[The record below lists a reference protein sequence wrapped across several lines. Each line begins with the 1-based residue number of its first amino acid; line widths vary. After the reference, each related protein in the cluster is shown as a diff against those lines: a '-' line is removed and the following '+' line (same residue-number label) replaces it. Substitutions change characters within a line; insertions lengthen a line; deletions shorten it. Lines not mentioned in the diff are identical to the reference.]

1 MRDFREEWIYLFFSI
16 FCRNIMRY
24 FEEQTCL
31 ATSRNIVKRIILA
44 CLILLEEYMALVRLL
59 VVSTVIDN
67 KTKESVGT
75 SVGFINSPFSKPSK
89 RVFKNMPCEG
99 YTMKVITL
107 DTHVQKHF
115 DKFVE
120 EGATVVVFK

>member
-1 MRDFREEWIYLFFSI
+1 
-16 FCRNIMRY
+16 
-24 FEEQTCL
+24 
-31 ATSRNIVKRIILA
+31 
-44 CLILLEEYMALVRLL
+44 MALVRLL

-115 DKFVE
+115 DKFVDQ
-120 EGATVVVFK
+120 GATVVVFK